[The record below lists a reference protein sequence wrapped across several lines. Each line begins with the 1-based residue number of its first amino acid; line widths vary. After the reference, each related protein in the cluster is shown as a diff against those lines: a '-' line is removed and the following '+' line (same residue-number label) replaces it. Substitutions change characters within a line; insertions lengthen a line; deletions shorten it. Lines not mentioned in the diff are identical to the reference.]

1 MNLREGEE
9 KAKSHPIINGRLYL
23 VKNANNLGNLQSAGG
38 VWKFFKKF
46 S

>member
-9 KAKSHPIINGRLYL
+9 KAKSHPIIQGRLYL
-23 VKNANNLGNLQSAGG
+23 AKNTNNLGNLQSAGG
-38 VWKFFKKF
+38 VWKF